1 MNQRVP
7 IRGRAVLKTKRGV
20 LSAQTV
26 DISAFGVCLTLP
38 YALDVGSSCQFEL
51 EIQADPTR
59 RTSAVGQVCFCL
71 HEKDGYRVG
80 LNCALGEFIG

>member
-20 LSAQTV
+20 LTAQTV

-38 YALDVGSSCQFEL
+38 HALDVGSCCQFEL
-51 EIQADPTR
+51 KIHGDPTR
-59 RTSAVGQVCFCL
+59 KISAVGQVCFCL

-80 LNCALGEFIG
+80 LKCPLGEFIG